1 MITLISFLGK
11 GRLDDRRTGYQE
23 TTYRF
28 SADFARSVA
37 WFGLALAEHLKP
49 QRLILVGTSGSM
61 WDAFFERQGNDDEDI
76 LRLMEATEREAVTH
90 DLLDLPRQRLAEQ
103 LGIAVDCLLIPYA
116 RDTAEQVQILHHLA
130 AVVSRGERLC
140 LDLTHGFR
148 HLPMLALVAARYLE
162 RVAGVEIEELYYG
175 AWDMRNGA
183 GETPVLRLRGLL
195 TMLDW
200 VDALATY
207 DKDGDY
213 GVFASLLAAD
223 GMAAGS
229 AEGLAQAAYF
239 ERTSNPVSAQKV
251 LDEVFSAVDE
261 HPGQLGAL
269 FRETLKERISW
280 FRGAQRE
287 DWERSLAAAYL
298 ERRDYLRAATF
309 LYEAFITR
317 ACKQQGLADPDGFG
331 NRKHAYKAASKTTP
345 PLRQLVDLRN
355 SLAHGVR
362 PHTAES
368 EWTLADE
375 DRLRF
380 RLQELRRALFPPG
393 AGSRS

>member
-1 MITLISFLGK
+1 MTTLISFLGK
-11 GRLDDRRTGYQE
+11 GRLDAQRTGYQE

-28 SADFARSVA
+28 SADFARTVPY
-37 WFGLALAEHLKP
+37 FGLALREYLKP

-61 WDAFFERQGNDDEDI
+61 WDVFFERQGNDDEV
-76 LRLMEATEREAVTH
+76 LRLMEATEREAVTQE
-90 DLLDLPRQRLAEQ
+90 LLDLPRQRLAEQ
-103 LGIAVDCLLIPYA
+103 LGIPVVCRLIPYA
-116 RDTAEQVQILHHLA
+116 RDTAEQVQILHDLA
-130 AVVSRGERLC
+130 AVVSPGERLC

-162 RVAGVEIEELYYG
+162 RVAGVAVEELYYG
-175 AWDMRNGA
+175 AWDMRNSA
-183 GETPVLRLRGLL
+183 GETPVLPLRGLL

-213 GVFASLLAAD
+213 GVFAPLLEDD
-223 GMAAGS
+223 GMAAGT
-229 AEGLAQAAYF
+229 AERLAQAAYF
-239 ERTSNPVSAQKV
+239 ERTSNPVSAQKT
-251 LDEVFSAVDE
+251 LSGVFRAVE
-261 HPGQLGAL
+261 AHRGQLGAL
-269 FRETLKERISW
+269 FGETLQKRIGW

-287 DWERSLAAAYL
+287 DWELSLAAAYL

-331 NRKHAYKAASKTTP
+331 NRKHAYKAASRTTP
-345 PLRQLVDLRN
+345 QLRQLVDLRN

-368 EWTLADE
+368 ARALADE
-375 DRLRF
+375 GRLRS
-380 RLQELRRALFPPG
+380 RLQELRCALFPPG
-393 AGSRS
+393 AGSTS

>member
-1 MITLISFLGK
+1 MTTLISFLGK
-11 GRLDDRRTGYQE
+11 GRRDDRRTGYQE
-23 TTYRF
+23 TTYRLT
-28 SADFARSVA
+28 ADFVRRVPYV
-37 WFGLALAEHLKP
+37 GLALTEYLAP

-61 WDAFFERQGNDDEDI
+61 WDVFFERQGNDDEDI
-76 LRLMEATEREAVTH
+76 LRLMEATEREAVTQ

-103 LGIAVDCLLIPYA
+103 LGIPVVCLLIPYA
-116 RDTAEQVQILHHLA
+116 RDPAEQVQILHDLA
-130 AVVSRGERLC
+130 AVVRPGERLC

-162 RVAGVEIEELYYG
+162 RVAGVAVEELYYG
-175 AWDMRNGA
+175 AWDMRNSA
-183 GETPVLRLRGLL
+183 GETPVLPLRGLL

-213 GVFASLLAAD
+213 GVFARLLEDD
-223 GMAAGS
+223 GMAAGT
-229 AEGLAQAAYF
+229 AEGLAQAAYY
-239 ERTSNPVSAQKV
+239 ERTSNPVPAQKT
-251 LDEVFSAVDE
+251 LSGVFRAVE
-261 HPGQLGAL
+261 AHRGPLGAL
-269 FRETLKERISW
+269 FGETLQKRIGW

-287 DWERSLAAAYL
+287 DWELSLAAAYL

-317 ACKQQGLADPDGFG
+317 ACKQQGLADPDRFG

-345 PLRQLVDLRN
+345 ELSQLVDLRN

-368 EWTLADE
+368 ARALADE
-375 DRLRF
+375 DRLRS
-380 RLQELRRALFPPG
+380 RLQELRKALFPH
-393 AGSRS
+393 